1 MMKPSHFLKATAI
14 PLFWLAGASA
24 SAQSSV
30 TLYGIVDD
38 ALVYANN
45 QQGHSNF
52 YTRSGNVSASRFGL
66 RGSEPLGGTT
76 SAIFDL
82 QEGFDIDSGK
92 ESSSGL
98 IFNRQAFVGLQDTR
112 AGTLT
117 LGRQYSAY
125 YQILGGIGPVGYLTG
140 ATGAHPGDLDALDT
154 TVRLNNSVQ
163 YVTPLLS
170 GFSAAVQYA
179 FGEMPGTLQRGSSF
193 SSGIKYANGPFT
205 IGAAYLRLYNTGNV
219 RALDPN
225 ASGSYGSSSVT
236 TGFVS
241 AHDVQHV
248 GAAATYKLGLALLGL
263 NYTNVRFKPGNSSL
277 FTDTAVF
284 NTYGAIAH
292 FDIAP
297 QFDAAVGYSYTRASA
312 SNGISDSARY
322 HQVSLK
328 ESYHFSKRTALYA
341 LQAYQHASG
350 QTLGAAGGA
359 QIVNATATV
368 GDSQNSTPASGSNQF
383 VGMFGI
389 VHNF

>member
-1 MMKPSHFLKATAI
+1 M
-14 PLFWLAGASA
+14 
-24 SAQSSV
+24 
-30 TLYGIVDD
+30 
-38 ALVYANN
+38 
-45 QQGHSNF
+45 
-52 YTRSGNVSASRFGL
+52 
-66 RGSEPLGGTT
+66 
-76 SAIFDL
+76 
-82 QEGFDIDSGK
+82 
-92 ESSSGL
+92 
-98 IFNRQAFVGLQDTR
+98 
-112 AGTLT
+112 
-117 LGRQYSAY
+117 
-125 YQILGGIGPVGYLTG
+125 
-140 ATGAHPGDLDALDT
+140 
-154 TVRLNNSVQ
+154 
-163 YVTPLLS
+163 
-170 GFSAAVQYA
+170 QYA
-179 FGEMPGTLQRGSSF
+179 FGEIPGTLQRGSSI
-193 SSGIKYANGPFT
+193 SSGIKYANGPFA

-219 RALDPN
+219 QALDPN

-248 GAAATYKLGLALLGL
+248 GAAATYKLGRALLGL
-263 NYTNVRFKPGNSSL
+263 TYTNVRFKPGNNSL

-297 QFDAAVGYSYTRASA
+297 QFDAAIGYSYTRASA

-350 QTLGAAGGA
+350 QTLGAAGRG